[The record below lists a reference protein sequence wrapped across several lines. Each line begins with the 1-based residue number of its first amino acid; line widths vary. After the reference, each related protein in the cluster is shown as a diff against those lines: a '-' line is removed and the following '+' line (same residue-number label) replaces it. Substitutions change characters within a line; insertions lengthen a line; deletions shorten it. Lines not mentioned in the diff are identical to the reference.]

1 MATFALADGVDAVSV
16 AAILGHKGP
25 RTTLASYAHVI
36 DKSAAHAVETVGSK
50 FASAMLAKKADRC
63 NRLT

>member
-25 RTTLASYAHVI
+25 RTTLATYAHVI
-36 DKSAAHAVETVGSK
+36 DKSAARAVEAMGSK
-50 FASAMLAKKADRC
+50 IATAMLNAGGKTAAPAA
-63 NRLT
+63 